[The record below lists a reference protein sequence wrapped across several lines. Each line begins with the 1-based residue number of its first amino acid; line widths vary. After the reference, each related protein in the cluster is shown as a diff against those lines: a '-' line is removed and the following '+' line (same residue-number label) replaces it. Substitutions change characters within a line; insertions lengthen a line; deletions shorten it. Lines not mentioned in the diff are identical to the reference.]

1 MGKCKIWKF
10 KTLGE
15 FGNNGYLQFKMLS
28 WNKMNYFI
36 AINKLL
42 KYYTL
47 LGLGFICIYITEVC
61 IYTTE
66 NVLKNSKDRR
76 YNNILSW

>member
-42 KYYTL
+42 KYHYTL
-47 LGLGFICIYITEVC
+47 LGLGFIC

-66 NVLKNSKDRR
+66 NVLKNSKDRW